1 MYNLHSHTLLS
12 DGSLLPSEVAVRY
25 LDKGY
30 KVIAITDHA
39 DYCNIKLLTEAI
51 VRFSSHWPKT
61 SGITILPGIELT
73 HIPPEQFKPLAKYAR
88 THGIKVIV
96 AHGETTMEPVAK
108 GTNRAALRSDIDI
121 LAHPGMI
128 TDEDVQLAKK
138 NNIFLELT
146 SRKGHSN
153 ANNHVAK
160 KALEYGAKLI
170 LDNDSH
176 EPEDIITPEE
186 LAEVGINS
194 GLNKESIDT
203 IYKNVEL
210 FLKNGRLK

>member
-1 MYNLHSHTLLS
+1 MYNLHTHTLLS

-51 VRFSSHWPKT
+51 VSFSNHWPKT

-96 AHGETTMEPVAK
+96 AHGETTMEPVIK
-108 GTNRAALRSDIDI
+108 GSNRAALISDIDI
-121 LAHPGMI
+121 LAHPGLI
-128 TDEDVQLAKK
+128 SDEDVLLAKK
-138 NNIFLELT
+138 RNIFLELT

-153 ANNHVAK
+153 TNSHVAK

-170 LDNDSH
+170 LNNDSH

-186 LAEVGINS
+186 LAGIGMS
-194 GLNKESIDT
+194 VGLNKEDIDT
-203 IYKNVEL
+203 IYKNVES
-210 FLKNGRLK
+210 FLKIRE

>member
-1 MYNLHSHTLLS
+1 MKMCCS
-12 DGSLLPSEVAVRY
+12 
-25 LDKGY
+25 
-30 KVIAITDHA
+30 
-39 DYCNIKLLTEAI
+39 
-51 VRFSSHWPKT
+51 
-61 SGITILPGIELT
+61 
-73 HIPPEQFKPLAKYAR
+73 
-88 THGIKVIV
+88 
-96 AHGETTMEPVAK
+96 
-108 GTNRAALRSDIDI
+108 
-121 LAHPGMI
+121 
-128 TDEDVQLAKK
+128 AKK

-160 KALEYGAKLI
+160 KALEHGAKLI

-186 LAEVGINS
+186 LAGVGINA
-194 GLNKESIDT
+194 GLNKENIDT